1 MQAAINM
8 EIDLSE
14 LFPEWTKDKIG
25 TMYAGFTASTGRLYE
40 SHAISDWTFY
50 EVDAKHRRTVQR

>member
-1 MQAAINM
+1 M
-8 EIDLSE
+8 EIDFNE
-14 LFPEWTKDKIG
+14 LFPNWMKEKVG

-50 EVDAKHRRTVQR
+50 EVKRK

>member
-1 MQAAINM
+1 M